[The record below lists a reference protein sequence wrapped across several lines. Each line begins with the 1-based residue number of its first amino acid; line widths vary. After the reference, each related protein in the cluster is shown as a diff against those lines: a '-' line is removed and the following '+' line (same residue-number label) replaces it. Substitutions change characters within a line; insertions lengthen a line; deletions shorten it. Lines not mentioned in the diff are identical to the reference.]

1 MSINKFVYF
10 LILSLILFNLT
21 STNAQEVEERPAASL
36 VQPSSSFVWL
46 GTYGKVRLTDKLYWD
61 AQTHFRTTDFEGEPF
76 VGRMIQIYNRHGLNY
91 YFSKNF
97 HATWGGVMR
106 LNFTPNPGNQD
117 FENITLEPRFWHD
130 YVFGQQYD
138 RFKIFHRFRF
148 EHRFTRSNA
157 IANPDYLF
165 RNRWRY
171 KVMANIPLNTPDMR
185 PGTFFFTPDVEII
198 MQSGNPVID
207 SPLEDLRIQPVLG
220 YLASPNLKYTMS
232 MMYTTGQSL
241 GDGAVYTERWI
252 FRFNVYWNLDFRK
265 FEKKIPDTR
274 FYD

>member
-1 MSINKFVYF
+1 MKLGLPKFF
-10 LILSLILFNLT
+10 ISLIVALCFVSNGK
-21 STNAQEVEERPAASL
+21 SQEIERPAASL
-36 VQPSSSFVWL
+36 VQPSSTFVWL

-61 AQTHFRTTDFEGEPF
+61 AQTHFRTTNFDGREF

-106 LNFTPNPGNQD
+106 LNFTPEPGNTD
-117 FENITLEPRFWHD
+117 FETITLEPRLWHQ
-130 YVFGQQYD
+130 YVIGQQ
-138 RFKIFHRFRF
+138 FTGLKVFHRFRF
-148 EHRFTRSNA
+148 EHRFTRSNLQT
-157 IANPDYLF
+157 NPDYLY

-207 SPLEDLRIQPVLG
+207 SPMEDLRIQPVLG
-220 YLASPNLKYTMS
+220 YLATPNIKYTMS

-241 GDGAVYTERWI
+241 GYGGIYNERWI

-265 FEKKIPDTR
+265 FDKKIPDTR